1 MALKAESD
9 TNADPN
15 LYRDSQHQSLKS
27 SSSKES
33 KARKNSNKL
42 NESLDPSY
50 TVRNR
55 DYMKFFKVGKIFS
68 TLWTEGSSGG
78 TTAKDSFVSEVI
90 YGEQVHSKIRRFV
103 VIRKS
108 DRSCTCLPILSYK
121 PGPRKSHSINL
132 EEHGIIYSHTKPKPI
147 EGVRANPIRVQST
160 KNGPV
165 FREYSLV
172 DYSRPYTVEMNV
184 KVKDVGS
191 LDADSRQILV
201 ANFTQIFFGSA
212 EETLSPS
219 ALTLTRV
226 ATDRLPHLPLLTV
239 PELGVSDGSGFGA
252 FPTPPRNILDER
264 GYSLMFFWLCVDTT

>member
-1 MALKAESD
+1 MALKTESN
-9 TNADPN
+9 TQAVPN
-15 LYRDSQHQSLKS
+15 LYHDSQPQSLRS
-27 SSSKES
+27 SSPKES
-33 KARKNSNKL
+33 KARKHSNKS

-78 TTAKDSFVSEVI
+78 TTTKDSFVSEVI
-90 YGEQVHSKIRRFV
+90 YGEQVHSKIRRFI

-147 EGVRANPIRVQST
+147 EGMKANPIRVQST
-160 KNGPV
+160 KSGPV

-191 LDADSRQILV
+191 LDADSRQTLV
-201 ANFTQIFFGSA
+201 ANFTQIFFGSVD
-212 EETLSPS
+212 ETPSPAAATLARSGTDKTS
-219 ALTLTRV
+219 AFTM
-226 ATDRLPHLPLLTV
+226 
-239 PELGVSDGSGFGA
+239 PELEPFDDSSVGTLI
-252 FPTPPRNILDER
+252 TPPHSIFDER
-264 GYSLMFFWLCVDTT
+264 ECSLMFFCLAMC